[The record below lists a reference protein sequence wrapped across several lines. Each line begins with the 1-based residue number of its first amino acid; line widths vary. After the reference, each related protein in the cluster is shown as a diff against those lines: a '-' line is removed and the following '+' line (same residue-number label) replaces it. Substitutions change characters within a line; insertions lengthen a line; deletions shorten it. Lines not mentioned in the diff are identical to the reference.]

1 MSLKIY
7 SWNVN
12 GIRACFKNGFMP
24 WLESSGADIVALQ
37 EVRADLSQIPTELA
51 SKNGLHQYY
60 FSASSKKGYSGVGIL
75 SKSPAL
81 ETRQGIGIKD
91 FDQEGRVLTAFFE
104 KAIVVSAYFP
114 NSQDKGARIAFK
126 LSFCEALAQF
136 LEEYKR
142 DSRPLVLTGDFNI
155 AHQPIDLARPD
166 QNHESPG
173 FLPQEREWME
183 HFLKS
188 GWLDTFRHKYPEK
201 VQYSWWSART
211 NARARNVGWRI
222 DYHTVPVKDQEK
234 ILDAGIEDQ
243 VLGSD
248 HCPVWI
254 QLKD

>member
-136 LEEYKR
+136 LEEYKEYFKSY
-142 DSRPLVLTGDFNI
+142 DEIWYEKFDELKEFIDENKKRPYEKLKNNEEKQLGKWVST
-155 AHQPIDLARPD
+155 QT
-166 QNHESPG
+166 QNYKNKKESMKD
-173 FLPQEREWME
+173 EI
-183 HFLKS
+183 
-188 GWLDTFRHKYPEK
+188 KY
-201 VQYSWWSART
+201 
-211 NARARNVGWRI
+211 N
-222 DYHTVPVKDQEK
+222 
-234 ILDAGIEDQ
+234 
-243 VLGSD
+243 
-248 HCPVWI
+248 
-254 QLKD
+254 